1 MPKSTC
7 ALSLPNH
14 YLAAGLG
21 VHLQVRGD
29 CGDGVLD
36 LEEVA
41 LHLGRVR
48 VRARARVRIRVRVQV
63 TVRWRREA
71 AIDAQGGLAL
81 AAPLERV
88 PG

>member
-1 MPKSTC
+1 MSKSTC

-48 VRARARVRIRVRVQV
+48 V
-63 TVRWRREA
+63 TVGLLRLRLRLSLSLSLRLRLS
-71 AIDAQGGLAL
+71 LAL
-81 AAPLERV
+81 SLSQA
-88 PG
+88 